1 MKLLVSGCSVTHG
14 AELHN
19 GFMSTENIKQSFSA
33 HLAEK
38 LGLELIN
45 VALSG
50 GSNEYIFH
58 SAIQQIQQ
66 CSDISHVLIAWTS
79 ICRLCWKANGRYYF
93 FLPTWA
99 SSMKNLEQFK
109 FHDRQSGMV
118 WITGDNSEILDSLES
133 SHKFFIEHYFDIK
146 EMQNKTMHY
155 NQAIEA
161 ICQIKGIKYHSI
173 TVDDIFNFLGSG
185 AKHPNAVEHKK
196 IAEFLYQTLYNVN
209 NKGVV
214 N

>member
-93 FLPTWA
+93 FLPIFFLA
-99 SSMKNLEQFK
+99 SSNLHNQK
-109 FHDRQSGMV
+109 RMLCDRLISPYNSSGNL
-118 WITGDNSEILDSLES
+118 ITIFSKMSP
-133 SHKFFIEHYFDIK
+133 
-146 EMQNKTMHY
+146 
-155 NQAIEA
+155 AIDF
-161 ICQIKGIKYHSI
+161 S
-173 TVDDIFNFLGSG
+173 
-185 AKHPNAVEHKK
+185 
-196 IAEFLYQTLYNVN
+196 
-209 NKGVV
+209 
-214 N
+214 